1 MQRPKLKLISS
12 FPLRVQAICNCLQG
26 NPSEPVSFT
35 TLSCEPDPPNP
46 PRKASGTKN
55 SLVLQ
60 WKVNTYLFYFFI
72 FFFFK
77 QDFIAFT
84 LVP

>member
-1 MQRPKLKLISS
+1 MWLVFTHLKWFILKQKQSVTDFFS
-12 FPLRVQAICNCLQG
+12 LPVRVQAICNCLQG

-60 WKVNTYLFYFFI
+60 WKVKT
-72 FFFFK
+72 
-77 QDFIAFT
+77 
-84 LVP
+84 